1 VTDGPASVLVLGG
14 TSEATELARELT
26 SNGHHAVLSFAG
38 RTNPADLP
46 ALPRRIGG
54 FGGVSGLAQE
64 LQRGGYELLIDA
76 THPFATA
83 IARNALEA
91 AGLAGVPCLRLL
103 RPPWE
108 APPGATWH
116 EVDTVESAAGC
127 LADLGARRAFLAIG
141 AGQVGAFGQVPGV
154 QLLLRT
160 VEPPSVA
167 PSSQVTV
174 LLARGP
180 FTVEAESALLLE
192 HRIEVLVARNSGG
205 RATEAKLEA
214 ANRLGIPVIMVRRP
228 RPPEGERVATVAE
241 ALAWVAAKSC
251 SNRPLPAPIDG

>member
-1 VTDGPASVLVLGG
+1 MTAGAASVLVLGG

-26 SNGHHAVLSFAG
+26 SRGHHAVLSFAG

-54 FGGVSGLAQE
+54 FGGVSGLAHE
-64 LQRGGYELLIDA
+64 LRRDGYELLVDA

-83 IARNALEA
+83 MAHSAREA

-103 RPPWE
+103 RPPWA
-108 APPGATWH
+108 APVGATWH
-116 EVDTVESAAGC
+116 EVDTVELAAGC
-127 LADLGARRAFLAIG
+127 LAELGAHRAFLAIG
-141 AGQVGAFGQVPGV
+141 AGQIGAFAQLRGV
-154 QLLLRT
+154 QLILRT
-160 VEPPSVA
+160 IEPPPVL

-180 FTVEAESALLLE
+180 FTAEAESALLLE

-205 RATEAKLEA
+205 QATEAKLEA

-228 RPPEGERVATVAE
+228 RPPDGERVATVEE
-241 ALAWVAAKSC
+241 ALAWVAAKGC
-251 SNRPLPAPIDG
+251 SESPPVRPE

>member
-1 VTDGPASVLVLGG
+1 MTAGAASVLVLGG

-26 SNGHHAVLSFAG
+26 SRGHHAVLSFAG

-54 FGGVSGLAQE
+54 FGGVSGLAHE
-64 LQRGGYELLIDA
+64 LQRDGYELLVDA
-76 THPFATA
+76 THPFATVMTHS
-83 IARNALEA
+83 ALEA
-91 AGLAGVPCLRLL
+91 ARLAGVPCLRLL

-108 APPGATWH
+108 AAIGATWH
-116 EVDTVESAAGC
+116 EVDALESAAEC
-127 LADLGARRAFLAIG
+127 LAELGARRAFLAIG
-141 AGQVGAFGQVPGV
+141 AGQIRAFAQLRGV

-160 VEPPSVA
+160 IEPRPAV

-180 FTVEAESALLLE
+180 YTVEAESALLLE

-214 ANRLGIPVIMVRRP
+214 ANRLGVPVIMVRRP
-228 RPPEGERVATVAE
+228 PLPDGERVATVAE
-241 ALAWVAAKSC
+241 ALAWVTANSC
-251 SNRPLPAPIDG
+251 SNTSSVRSD